1 MASTMATWT
10 TPSSLQLRIAFNYGT
25 FKAPARAKM
34 TKLSR
39 RLRISSSVAQNAEPG
54 RDLGGSGRF
63 RGWADSDDDENTAD
77 WFKGTLLSGVA
88 GMVLFV
94 GLTYA
99 ALSYKRNG
107 LRPKVEVLVT
117 TVGESS
123 SDQISTVGDEG
134 SNVTEQQDN
143 QESSRDSSR
152 GDIDVVLKSAFT
164 SKENDED
171 EKASASPAERYTS
184 WTEVDG
190 VVTPTSQLP
199 NEKQKARR
207 YTGIPAPSTVPQV
220 DPIEPIFPTAVDPVQ
235 SQMFSALQALKVIES
250 DALPYD
256 LCTRREFARW
266 VVSASNALSRNSASK
281 VYPAM
286 YIENV
291 TELAFDDIK
300 PEDPDFP
307 FIQGLAEAGLISS
320 NLSNQNVPSTESSR
334 FTFSPESPLTR
345 QDLLSWKMALEYR
358 QLPEADSKK
367 LYQLSGFLDIDKIN
381 PEAWPALLA
390 DLSAGEHGITALAFG
405 RTRLF
410 QPSKAVTK
418 AQTAVSLAIGD
429 AFEVVGEELARIEAE
444 AMAENVVSAHN
455 ELVAQVEKDIN
466 ASFEKELLR
475 EKELVDAVEKMAEE
489 AKSELAR
496 LRVEKEEETLALERE
511 RTSIETEMEAL
522 ARIRNELEE
531 QLQSLASNKAEMSYE
546 KERFYRLQKQVEDES
561 QEILRL
567 QNELEVERNALS
579 IARDWAEDEARRA
592 REQAKVLKEARG
604 RWEKY
609 GLKVIVDSD
618 LHEQTT
624 TESTWRNAG
633 KQNPVE
639 GTMKRAGS
647 LIAKLKKMA
656 KDVGEKSKEVIYLI
670 IEKISLLISALK
682 QQVHGLENKTK
693 DLKMKTKSKAED
705 VWRQTSLRV
714 DEIRS
719 VSIVKA
725 KETVEELKDRVGK
738 LGEKFKSK

>member
-1 MASTMATWT
+1 
-10 TPSSLQLRIAFNYGT
+10 
-25 FKAPARAKM
+25 
-34 TKLSR
+34 
-39 RLRISSSVAQNAEPG
+39 
-54 RDLGGSGRF
+54 
-63 RGWADSDDDENTAD
+63 
-77 WFKGTLLSGVA
+77 
-88 GMVLFV
+88 
-94 GLTYA
+94 
-99 ALSYKRNG
+99 
-107 LRPKVEVLVT
+107 
-117 TVGESS
+117 
-123 SDQISTVGDEG
+123 
-134 SNVTEQQDN
+134 
-143 QESSRDSSR
+143 
-152 GDIDVVLKSAFT
+152 
-164 SKENDED
+164 
-171 EKASASPAERYTS
+171 
-184 WTEVDG
+184 
-190 VVTPTSQLP
+190 
-199 NEKQKARR
+199 
-207 YTGIPAPSTVPQV
+207 
-220 DPIEPIFPTAVDPVQ
+220 
-235 SQMFSALQALKVIES
+235 MFSALQAFKVIES

-307 FIQGLAEAGLISS
+307 FIQGLAEAGVISS

-367 LYQLSGFLDIDKIN
+367 LYQLSGYLDIDKIN
-381 PEAWPALLA
+381 PEAWPPLLA

-429 AFEVVGEELARIEAE
+429 AFELVGEELARIEAE

-455 ELVAQVEKDIN
+455 ALVAQVEKDIN

-475 EKELVDAVEKMAEE
+475 EKVVVDAVEKMAEE

-496 LRVEKEEETLALERE
+496 IRDEKEEETLALEKE
-511 RTSIETEMEAL
+511 HTSTETEMEAL

-546 KERFYRLQKQVEDES
+546 KERFERLQKQVEDEN

-592 REQAKVLKEARG
+592 REQAKVQIEARG

-609 GLKVIVDSD
+609 GIKVIVDSG

-624 TESTWRNAG
+624 TESTWRNVG

-656 KDVGEKSKEVIYLI
+656 KDVGEKSREVIYLI

-693 DLKMKTKSKAED
+693 NLKMKTKSKAEE

-719 VSIVKA
+719 VSLYS
-725 KETVEELKDRVGK
+725 EG
-738 LGEKFKSK
+738 